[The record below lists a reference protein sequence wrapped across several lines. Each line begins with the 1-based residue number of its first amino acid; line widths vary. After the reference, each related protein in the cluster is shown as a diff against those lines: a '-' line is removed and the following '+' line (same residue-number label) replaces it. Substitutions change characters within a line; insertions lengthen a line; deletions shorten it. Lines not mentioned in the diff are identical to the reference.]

1 MSKKK
6 EKERK
11 KEGRG
16 GISLGRQE
24 GNKTGM
30 VSCKAKSISPL
41 NGGRADG
48 RGLAC
53 AGRFNSAGG
62 ERLM

>member
-1 MSKKK
+1 MSKKNRK
-6 EKERK
+6 AERK
-11 KEGRG
+11 KGEG

-24 GNKTGM
+24 GNKMGM
-30 VSCKAKSISPL
+30 VWCKAKSITPL
-41 NGGRADG
+41 NGERSDG

-62 ERLM
+62 EPLM